1 MLLVVNGGGLL
12 EGLSVFN
19 LDVTKVAEFGS
30 SVSARIFGV
39 VAGAEKGIYS
49 NIMTDEMPKA
59 PIKSIYTDHHF
70 FTSVNDIEMTT

>member
-1 MLLVVNGGGLL
+1 MGVGCWKGCQF
-12 EGLSVFN
+12 FN

-70 FTSVNDIEMTT
+70 VTSVNDIEMTT